1 MAITYYEEFVCEVV
15 KTLGMEKEEEKQFR
29 KICRAYGVDW
39 KLGE

>member
-1 MAITYYEEFVCEVV
+1 MGEEYFEKFVHEVV